1 MEDRFAQRRQEL
13 LDSASVPVHSVIL
26 HLRFCDVSL
35 AGMSEPK
42 KPTCAACVAKDA
54 EIARLTA
61 QLAAARKNSTNS
73 SKPPSSD
80 IVKPDQRPAVPE
92 GQAKRTIGA
101 QPGHPAHVREF
112 VDDLQVNEVVPHTR
126 SGYPH
131 CAGQRRRNGDLVH
144 RFQQV
149 DIVLPSRIV
158 TEHPCPDSWCSTCGK
173 SCRADRPEAVRRGGL
188 VGPMLTTLVADRK
201 GCCHASFSTIRFGVI
216 HRREPMSAAA
226 LRRELDSAKASIL
239 AVAQQAPAT
248 PQAHVLAKRFVV
260 LDRHVTQGTRGEK
273 GRRWCE
279 RIWTVLATCRQRE
292 ISPFAFLRE
301 AIANWLD
308 GTESPS
314 LMDGAFAPA

>member
-1 MEDRFAQRRQEL
+1 
-13 LDSASVPVHSVIL
+13 
-26 HLRFCDVSL
+26 
-35 AGMSEPK
+35 MSEPK
-42 KPTCAACVAKDA
+42 KPTCAGCAAKDA

-61 QLAAARKNSTNS
+61 QRAAARKNSTNS

-149 DIVLPSRIV
+149 DVVLPSLIV

-173 SCRADRPEAVRRGGL
+173 SCKSDLPEAVRRGGL
-188 VGPMLTTLVADRK
+188 AGPMLTTPVADRN
-201 GCCHASFSTIRFGVI
+201 GCCQASFSTIRFGVI

-248 PQAHVLAKRFVV
+248 PQAHVLAKRFATHGESYFTFLTTPGMEPTNNAAERAIRFVV
-260 LDRHVTQGTRGEK
+260 LDRHVTQGTRGEN

-279 RIWTVLATCRQRE
+279 RIGTVLATCRQRG
-292 ISPFAFLRE
+292 ISPLAFLRE
-301 AIANWLD
+301 AIAN
-308 GTESPS
+308 
-314 LMDGAFAPA
+314 